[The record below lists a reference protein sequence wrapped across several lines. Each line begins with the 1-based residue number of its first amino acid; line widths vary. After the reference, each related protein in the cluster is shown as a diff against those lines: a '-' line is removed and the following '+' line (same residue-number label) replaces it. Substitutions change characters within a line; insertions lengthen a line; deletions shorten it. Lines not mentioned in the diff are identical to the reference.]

1 MTQGHV
7 RIVGR
12 LAVIGG
18 GRMGEAILTG
28 LVASGA
34 MSADDIVVAE
44 PLASR
49 RDELFAAHGIACVA
63 EAAEAVS
70 TADIVL
76 LSVKPQVMDDLL
88 ASIGALAGGRLI
100 VSIAAGVSC
109 ARIESMLPAGTSVV
123 RVMPNTPAVVGEGMS
138 IVSGGTEATAEQVD
152 LVRELFSF
160 VGRSVVI
167 DERYQDAGMAISGA
181 GPAYMALFI
190 DALARA
196 GVREGLSRDV
206 AQMLAIQTM
215 LGTAKMLEATGM
227 HPEQLVDGVTSPG
240 GATIAAIEQFEFGGL
255 RGTVFK
261 AVAASVRRA
270 KELGS

>member
-7 RIVGR
+7 RIAGR
-12 LAVIGG
+12 LAIIGG
-18 GRMGEAILTG
+18 GRMGEAILAG
-28 LVASGA
+28 LLASGA
-34 MSADDIVVAE
+34 MGPDDIVVAE
-44 PLASR
+44 PLPSR
-49 RDELFAAHGIACVA
+49 RSELLAAHGVACEA
-63 EAAEAVS
+63 EAAEAVRM
-70 TADIVL
+70 ADIVL
-76 LSVKPQVMDDLL
+76 LAVKPQIMDDLVSSISSL
-88 ASIGALAGGRLI
+88 AEGRLL

-109 ARIESMLPAGTSVV
+109 ARIESLLPAGTAVV
-123 RVMPNTPAVVGEGMS
+123 RVMPNTPAIVGEGMS

-196 GVREGLSRDV
+196 GVREGLSRDI

-215 LGTAKMLEATGM
+215 LGTAKMLEVTGV
-227 HPEQLVDGVTSPG
+227 HPEELVDGVTSPG
-240 GATIAAIEQFEFGGL
+240 GATIAAIEQFEVGGL